1 MSSTKWVSKKVAI
14 LGSHAVGKT
23 SLINRFIYN
32 KFPENYLTTI
42 GLKVDKKT
50 VETEEYQLDMIIW
63 DIAGQE
69 DMAKVP
75 HYYLNGCS
83 GVIFVVDLTRP
94 PSYQHIKSQLDSIR
108 KIVGKEIDILVAGNK
123 ADLLSTAEIDFIV
136 GQMEV
141 APDMVTSAKY
151 GDNVEELF
159 LILANKLIT
168 RESQKA

>member
-23 SLINRFIYN
+23 SLINQFIYK

-50 VETEEYQLDMIIW
+50 VETDDYQLDMIIW

-83 GVIFVVDLTRP
+83 GIIYVVDLTRP
-94 PSYQHIKSQLDSIR
+94 PTYEHIKNQLDTIR
-108 KIVGKEIDILVAGNK
+108 KTVGKDIDMLVAGNK
-123 ADLLSTAEIDFIV
+123 SDLLSASEIEHITAN
-136 GQMEV
+136 MEV
-141 APDMVTSAKY
+141 APDKVTSAKY
-151 GDNVEELF
+151 GENVEALF
-159 LILANKLIT
+159 LILANKLIQ